1 MRRNVARSC
10 CEILL
15 IRKRASYAYITFV
28 KGAYGRNNDA
38 EICKLFNNMT
48 VEEKI
53 CILSLD
59 FSKIWYF
66 SYLIHPHKLQSK
78 ELSKYEG
85 YKTKFEKRFLID
97 GGQRLQ
103 RLMRRSRN
111 IDLIWE
117 IPKGMMN
124 KAESPIQSAIR
135 EFYEETGIKKSKYRI
150 LWGVKPIEHI
160 FSDEGVTY
168 RYVYYI
174 AEMLDHRFVPMV
186 DPVAPIYT
194 IPAPRTSNVVNH
206 PTSIAANTRGWP
218 IANATNIR
226 QTTSV
231 VAACNQ
237 PRNGI
242 SSLDSHPTRGSTDM
256 LASTHDGLYCN
267 ISRPHSQ
274 SPPKSRYTSLTY
286 AATLHVTHP
295 LATQP
300 ESVGSWSGQHWRS
313 PRENTAGAPTIAN
326 VFAHRDHSVVNT
338 SLETSNIKFCSLEDI
353 YWLSGKL
360 HPLAGLC
367 RKIIKMFKNERKK

>member
-1 MRRNVARSC
+1 
-10 CEILL
+10 
-15 IRKRASYAYITFV
+15 
-28 KGAYGRNNDA
+28 
-38 EICKLFNNMT
+38 MT

-85 YKTKFEKRFLID
+85 YKTKFEKRFLLD

-186 DPVAPIYT
+186 DPVAPIYMRA
-194 IPAPRTSNVVNH
+194 APRACNSASH
-206 PTSIAANTRGWP
+206 PANNPVSIASNTRGQTPWP
-218 IANATNIR
+218 IANAT
-226 QTTSV
+226 TPS
-231 VAACNQ
+231 
-237 PRNGI
+237 RNDM
-242 SSLDSHPTRGSTDM
+242 SSLDSQLTSNSTDM
-256 LASTHDGLYCN
+256 LASTHSMLDGLYCN
-267 ISRPHSQ
+267 NSRSHSQ
-274 SPPKSRYTSLTY
+274 SPPKSRYISLQQHTQLRGMY
-286 AATLHVTHP
+286 P
-295 LATQP
+295 LASQRDC
-300 ESVGSWSGQHWRS
+300 VGSWSGQHWRS
-313 PRENTAGAPTIAN
+313 PRENAASAPTIAN

-353 YWLSGKL
+353 YWLSGKN